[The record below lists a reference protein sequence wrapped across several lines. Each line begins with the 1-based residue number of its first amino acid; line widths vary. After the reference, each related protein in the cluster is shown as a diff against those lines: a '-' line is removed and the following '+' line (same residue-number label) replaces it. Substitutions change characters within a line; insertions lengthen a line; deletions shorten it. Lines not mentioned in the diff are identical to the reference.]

1 MGLLIAAAGRFQLD
15 QMLDAAVARVKP
27 EGETGGW
34 GVAYCYGNRLE
45 SIKSSHPCGK
55 DPDFRKLAEL
65 RTDMALICP
74 DNKAKVSM
82 RELQPFVRRETGK
95 TWGFYHHGEIL
106 RPQQLDIGGRLPDST
121 SGSERY
127 FLYVLGLLDP
137 ESPVETVTAALV
149 PLTGEQ
155 TLSFCLIS
163 SEALVA
169 VSWYEAEKPTGQGS
183 ERGRPTPAIR
193 GCPGIPGPDSGLPKG
208 FPRSERGL
216 WLGRGELV
224 RFVTS
229 QPLYSFS
236 GVDWEPLPDRTVLA
250 LCRSRRELP

>member
-15 QMLDAAVARVKP
+15 QILDTAVTRVDP
-27 EGETGGW
+27 GGETGGW

-45 SIKSSHPCGK
+45 SVKSSHPCGK

-74 DNKAKVSM
+74 DNKARISM

-95 TWGFYHHGEIL
+95 TWAFYHHGEIL

-137 ESPVETVTAALV
+137 ESPVETVKAALE
-149 PLTGEQ
+149 PLAGEQ
-155 TLSFCLIS
+155 ALSFCLIS

-169 VSWYEAEKPTGQGS
+169 VSWYEAEKPAGQGS
-183 ERGRPTPAIR
+183 ERSA
-193 GCPGIPGPDSGLPKG
+193 
-208 FPRSERGL
+208 RGL
-216 WLGRGELV
+216 WLGQGELV

-236 GVDWEPLPDRTVLA
+236 GIDWEPLPDRTVLA